1 MEFKPNPNY
10 LLLFD
15 YPKYLKLEPPFNGV
29 ASLLYTRPPSNL
41 DPSFGGVLAVDEGGD
56 DAGVVA
62 CAA

>member
-1 MEFKPNPNY
+1 MELKPNPNY

-15 YPKYLKLEPPFNGV
+15 YLKLEPPFNGV

>member
-15 YPKYLKLEPPFNGV
+15 YLKLEPPFNGV

-41 DPSFGGVLAVDEGGD
+41 DPLFGGVLAVDEGGD